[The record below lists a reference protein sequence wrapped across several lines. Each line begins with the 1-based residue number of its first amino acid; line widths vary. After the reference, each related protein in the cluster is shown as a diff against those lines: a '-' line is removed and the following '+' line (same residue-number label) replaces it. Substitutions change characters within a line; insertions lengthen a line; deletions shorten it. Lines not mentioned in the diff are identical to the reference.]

1 MGGVVSDN
9 VGRASGL
16 VKASAAGG
24 GKVLQVVGATHAT
37 ESATT
42 STTYADSGLDVDIT
56 PTASTSKILIS
67 ATMNISYLA
76 GKTHYLTIFRDDTD
90 LSGGDTQGM
99 LQVTSTTGGHKV
111 SATFLYLDSPESTS
125 ALTYSIYGKAA
136 VSGDTI
142 KMCSGDAAGQITAFE
157 IDGS

>member
-1 MGGVVSDN
+1 MSGKITDN
-9 VGRASGL
+9 LGRSSGL
-16 VKASAAGG
+16 VKATSVSG
-24 GKVLQVVGATHAT
+24 GKVLQVVGATCAT
-37 ESATT
+37 EASHT
-42 STTYADSGLDVDIT
+42 STSYTDSGLDVDIT
-56 PTASTSKILIS
+56 TTASTSKILIS

>member
-1 MGGVVSDN
+1 MSGKVSDN
-9 VGRASGL
+9 LGRASGL
-16 VKASAAGG
+16 SKVVSAAGG
-24 GKVLQVVGATHAT
+24 KILQVVTDTSST
-37 ESATT
+37 EVATT
-42 STTYADSGLDVDIT
+42 STTYTDSGLDVDIT
-56 PTASTSKILIS
+56 PSATSSKILIS

-76 GKTHYLTIFRDDTD
+76 GKTHYLTIFRDSTD
-90 LSGGDTQGM
+90 LSDDDAQGM

>member
-1 MGGVVSDN
+1 MTGIISDN
-9 VGRASGL
+9 ISRASGL
-16 VKASAAGG
+16 IKAGAGATG
-24 GKVLQVVGATHAT
+24 IVLQVVGATHAT
-37 ESATT
+37 ESETNAT
-42 STTYADSGLDVDIT
+42 SYADSGLDVDIT
-56 PTASTSKILIS
+56 PSATSSKILIS